1 MRFFSH
7 SVTLVRNRYSGPP
20 TKKVYKKRI
29 VYIYDFDIWGHLGG
43 RIGVQI
49 GHSNYEF
56 VCVYSKSQY
65 GPSGHTHTLSLFSP
79 LSFYFFSLSISF
91 HKFNFF
97 PSYFV
102 TMDVF
107 VLVSFSRIC
116 KKLLLKKITFL
127 KLISV
132 PVQKYLFLWNL
143 ME

>member
-7 SVTLVRNRYSGPP
+7 SVKLVRNRCSGPP

-49 GHSNYEF
+49 DHSKYEF

-65 GPSGHTHTLSLFSP
+65 GPSRHTHTLSISLSLFSP
-79 LSFYFFSLSISF
+79 LSFYFFSLSISI
-91 HKFNFF
+91 HNFNFF
-97 PSYFV
+97 PSYFI

-107 VLVSFSRIC
+107 VLVCFSRIC
-116 KKLLLKKITFL
+116 KKLLLKKNTF
-127 KLISV
+127 
-132 PVQKYLFLWNL
+132 F
-143 ME
+143 